1 MKIIW
6 TERSFHP
13 NFGSSCHDSMSGGII
28 EVNTMKEAIECVRS
42 KLIEM
47 IKNSYDVEDEDE
59 VNEIINDIKPIMPN
73 DERNWGEFYDDD
85 IGYAVTYV
93 IIDG

>member
-13 NFGSSCHDSMSGGII
+13 NFGSSSHDSMSGGVI
-28 EVNTMKEAIECVRS
+28 EVNTMKEAIDCVRS
-42 KLIEM
+42 KLIET
-47 IKNSYDVEDEDE
+47 IKNSYDTEDEDE
-59 VNEIINDIKPIMPN
+59 VNEIINEVRPIMPN
-73 DERNWGEFYDDD
+73 DERNWGELYDDD

-93 IIDG
+93 IID

>member
-1 MKIIW
+1 MKVIW

-13 NFGSSCHDSMSGGII
+13 NFGSSSHDSVGGGVI
-28 EVNTMKEAIECVRS
+28 EVKNRKEAIECIRG

-47 IKNSYDVEDEDE
+47 IKNSYDAETEDD

-73 DERNWGEFYDDD
+73 DERNWGELYDDD

-93 IIDG
+93 IVD